1 MMTYFIYF
9 IVYLFIG
16 ELVCLLNWLYV
27 INNKRKSE
35 TNVLIYFYVGI
46 FVWPLMLIGM
56 IIEKTLNIINNGKHK
71 D

>member
-1 MMTYFIYF
+1 MTYFIYF

-16 ELVCLLNWLYV
+16 ELVCLFNWLYV

-56 IIEKTLNIINNGKHK
+56 IIEKTLNIINNGKYK

>member
-35 TNVLIYFYVGI
+35 TNVLVYFYVGI

-56 IIEKTLNIINNGKHK
+56 IIEKTLNIINNDKHK

>member
-16 ELVCLLNWLYV
+16 ELVCLLNGLYV